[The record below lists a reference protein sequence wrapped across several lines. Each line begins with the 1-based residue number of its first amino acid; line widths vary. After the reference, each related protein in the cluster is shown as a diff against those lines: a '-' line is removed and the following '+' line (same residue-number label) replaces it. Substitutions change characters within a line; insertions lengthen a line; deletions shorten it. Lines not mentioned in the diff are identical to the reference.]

1 MGKSNASQVH
11 NGSFAGFLSWKDRES
26 GVSFCLFCQNSI
38 SQGLINKNVD
48 SSAVTHFFWR
58 VYGCAIGDFSMITTY
73 GIERNKYSENIQ
85 RVITLEDLFG

>member
-1 MGKSNASQVH
+1 MPVKFIMVHLLVFFCGKIEKVAFP
-11 NGSFAGFLSWKDRES
+11 FACFVK
-26 GVSFCLFCQNSI
+26 NSI

-58 VYGCAIGDFSMITTY
+58 AYGCAIGDFSMITTY
-73 GIERNKYSENIQ
+73 GIERNKYSGNIQ